1 MTILSQYTNTYL
13 NQCIYEHKKQK
24 LAPRKVS
31 YFRIVRN
38 VLIVISI
45 ISVLLLMGTLDYY
58 YFSPGAEMIDAFHNA
73 SMILSGM
80 GPTQKTELTF
90 SGKIFSSLYA
100 IFSGVLFVTSI
111 GYILAP
117 GVHRFFHKM
126 HFEE

>member
-1 MTILSQYTNTYL
+1 M
-13 NQCIYEHKKQK
+13 YENKKEK
-24 LAPRKVS
+24 LATKKIF
-31 YFRIVRN
+31 YFRILNN
-38 VLIVISI
+38 VLVVFSI
-45 ISVLLLMGTLDYY
+45 ISLLLLIGTLGYF

-80 GPTQKTELTF
+80 GPTLKTELTF

-100 IFSGVLFVTSI
+100 IFSGVLFITSI